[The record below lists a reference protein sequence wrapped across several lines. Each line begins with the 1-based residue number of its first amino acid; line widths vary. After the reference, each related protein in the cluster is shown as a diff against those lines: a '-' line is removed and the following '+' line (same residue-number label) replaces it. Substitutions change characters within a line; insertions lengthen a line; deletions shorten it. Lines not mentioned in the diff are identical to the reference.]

1 MAIVLLILFALLL
14 PAALFY
20 LTLSVNDFEKN
31 IKALAAVLQRRYH
44 IEPPPVKKP
53 IPGMPPAAPRPGRA

>member
-31 IKALAAVLQRRYH
+31 IKALAAVIQQRYH
-44 IEPPPVKKP
+44 MEPPPKKP
-53 IPGMPPAAPRPGRA
+53 APGMPPAAAKPGRA